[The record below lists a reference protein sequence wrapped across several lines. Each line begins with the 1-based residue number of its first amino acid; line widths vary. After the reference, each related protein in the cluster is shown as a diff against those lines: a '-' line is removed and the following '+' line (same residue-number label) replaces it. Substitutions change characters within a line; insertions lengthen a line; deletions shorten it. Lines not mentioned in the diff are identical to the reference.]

1 MCNLRDTHTQIMV
14 KESACEAVAHRYS
27 LERESEFP
35 VTTQSAHCSV
45 LKAAGYQRCHLSP
58 YLLSFAVNLIC
69 KEQQSYAS
77 RPGTNVCACL
87 NNECHVSQKWKYKN
101 LEKIKL
107 SFHLSTGNPGVV
119 GFYKTYMWTLY
130 QTFIRRYPVWA
141 VSHAGHC
148 MPPETYDMIEGG
160 TFSSLRKLHSH
171 VDTNN
176 CITVQYLLKV

>member
-1 MCNLRDTHTQIMV
+1 MV

-35 VTTQSAHCSV
+35 VTTQSAHCSA

-58 YLLSFAVNLIC
+58 YLPSLAVNLIC
-69 KEQQSYAS
+69 EEQQSYVS
-77 RPGTNVCACL
+77 RPGTDVCSCL
-87 NNECHVSQKWKYKN
+87 NSEHHVSQQSLYWSEN
-101 LEKIKL
+101 LVKL

-130 QTFIRRYPVWA
+130 QTFIRKYPVWA

-160 TFSSLRKLHSH
+160 IFSSLHTLHSQKYMW
-171 VDTNN
+171 TPAF
-176 CITVQYLLKV
+176 